1 MVFRGLKEAGNGS
14 PRKLDWRLIVS
25 KGAVVMGLGA
35 VDFGHVVRSLGDWWV
50 VIEPLLDVVLVET
63 EPAGVTGTWQPSL
76 LS

>member
-1 MVFRGLKEAGNGS
+1 MA
-14 PRKLDWRLIVS
+14 

-35 VDFGHVVRSLGDWWV
+35 VDFGHVVRSLGDWWL